1 MRFYFFCLFA
11 GSISISAVNPLSL
24 EQAIKITL
32 KQNPVLCSMKH
43 YSEAEVYS
51 VEASKKDK
59 FGSLDAN
66 ISLQKNSDDGL
77 IQPMNRELMTGGI
90 PQMPFDSDSAM
101 WNLNYTLPLYTA
113 GRLSILEHIA
123 REQQESIHFKQARLV
138 WDLKYRVTKTYLNLI
153 SAEKQ
158 RDALEAHLDSLRGL
172 KKHIEQSVSA
182 GKLADIDLLK
192 VDYQVAASQSKL
204 ANVVQIHASLY
215 TALMNLMGIK
225 DECSYDLTSAM
236 PDAVEMISSK
246 IPELVRN
253 ALENRSDIKALS
265 AAARIKTMN
274 VSVAKADRLPEVYL
288 NTRLT
293 GVYGATLG
301 YNDQFWSVQANAT
314 YNLFDK
320 GKRKAR
326 IQRARSREQA
336 AFAEIE
342 VKELQ
347 IRQEVTDAF
356 RILEREYQNYQTA
369 QYALDLQK
377 EIERI
382 ELLKYENG
390 KGNIDDYL
398 LAKSR
403 LDLSLTGLI
412 QQKSNFFIAKA
423 GLQRSIEGVI
433 K

>member
-1 MRFYFFCLFA
+1 MRLFFFCLFA
-11 GSISISAVNPLSL
+11 GSMFVSAIEPLSL

-32 KQNPVLCSMKH
+32 KQNPALCSMKH
-43 YSEAEVYS
+43 HSQAEVYS
-51 VEASKKDK
+51 AEASKKDK

-66 ISLQKNSDDGL
+66 VSLQKNSDDGL

-90 PQMPFDSDSAM
+90 PAMPFDSDSAM

-113 GRLSILEHIA
+113 GRLSTMEHIA

-138 WDLKYRVTKTYLNLI
+138 WDLKYSVTKTYLNLI
-153 SAEKQ
+153 STGKQ
-158 RDALEAHLDSLRGL
+158 REALASYLDSLRGL
-172 KKHIEQSVSA
+172 RAHIEKSVSA

-192 VDYQVAASQSKL
+192 VDFQVAEAQSKL
-204 ANVVQIHASLY
+204 ANTVQIHASLY
-215 TALMNLMGIK
+215 TGLMNLMGMK
-225 DECSYDLTSAM
+225 DERPYDLISAM
-236 PDAVEMISSK
+236 PEQVEMITSN
-246 IPELVRN
+246 IPELVRD
-253 ALENRSDIKALS
+253 ALENRSDIKAVS

-274 VSVAKADRLPEVYL
+274 VNVARADRLPKVYL

-326 IQRARSREQA
+326 IHRARSREQA
-336 AFAEIE
+336 ALADIE

-369 QYALDLQK
+369 RYALDLQK

-403 LDLSLTGLI
+403 LDLSYTGLI
-412 QQKSNFFIAKA
+412 QQKYHFFIAKA